1 MSSSAKPK
9 TWLEFIMMNPEKD
22 KLCSSMPDLPSKLP
36 ICNDDPV
43 RNFKILESSPS
54 TVLLSFDNVS
64 NRLTPSFYHSIAGNI
79 FAGEEITLFGL
90 SGFGSEASGIIF
102 SKSVFSSFK
111 SEKVSTP
118 SFNDI
123 LTLGPSAMGNEK
135 GRVELARYAIVPPVL
150 IEALVMD
157 ELTPAIVLGK
167 SIELLETSRDSIDLI
182 FRDIIKSDL
191 KKEEA
196 DQDQPLSDEEI
207 ESQIS
212 DKKIEE
218 LYDLSFS
225 TFFTFL
231 WSTCVPTLIEKFPP
245 TFGPLLQKPSILCR
259 VKELHSNCLFKV
271 VESAESSFS
280 IEKIQSIIEA
290 TTAAVM
296 KTIDLSQKEVHLPLV
311 SSEKEDSKKYKAFAN
326 LDDTRKNLIL
336 NLHSD
341 GVTIPSSP
349 CSTCLEILNNK
360 SGPSVASYLNNLFID
375 EDFAVSKGMCH
386 NLGHGHVFSPTPF
399 EIKNVSPFYVHIRS
413 LSIANNVDQEELF
426 VIEMLN
432 RSNSLSRSDTS
443 EIVKNDLYIATD
455 FHTLKQQLKNHS
467 LIWRTF
473 TGEDSYLNLGLTE
486 INSHLDN
493 NADAYREQIASNS
506 DFIPSFLQDVHFRM
520 QNFFKS
526 CFRSQSI
533 DQIRFEF
540 VNFDSIIKSIDMRNY
555 NVNPPVWYK
564 SLIAGKE
571 RSSSSG
577 SKRISTNVDTQ
588 QRVKKTLEENPT
600 LDNACK
606 LNNGETFGALFNR
619 HALENLPVLPKIQ
632 GTHLCLKY
640 HVLGKCFSTC
650 SRRCTHV
657 NLGNEKLIELRRF
670 VQEARANSM
679 PTTNAPVKDP
689 RKPHVVRAKNLGN
702 QSVNQALDSGL
713 SSQGETKV

>member
-1 MSSSAKPK
+1 
-9 TWLEFIMMNPEKD
+9 MNPVKE
-22 KLCSSMPDLPSKLP
+22 KLCLSMPDLPSKLP
-36 ICNDDPV
+36 ICNDDPI

-64 NRLTPSFYHSIAGNI
+64 NRLTPSFHHSIAGNI

-90 SGFGSEASGIIF
+90 SGFCSEASGIIF
-102 SKSVFSSFK
+102 SKNVFSSFK
-111 SEKVSTP
+111 SDKVSTP

-123 LTLGPSAMGNEK
+123 LNLGPSAMGSDK

-150 IEALVMD
+150 IDALCMD
-157 ELTPAIVLGK
+157 ELTPADVLGK
-167 SIELLETSRDSIDLI
+167 SIELLETSRDSIDAI
-182 FRDIIKSDL
+182 FRKIIRADL
-191 KKEEA
+191 KKDEA
-196 DQDQPLSDEEI
+196 NQDQPLSDEEI
-207 ESQIS
+207 ESQITVER
-212 DKKIEE
+212 IEE
-218 LYDLSFS
+218 LYESSFS
-225 TFFTFL
+225 SFFKFL
-231 WSTCVPTLIEKFPP
+231 WSTCVPTLIEKFQP
-245 TFGPLLQKPSILCR
+245 TFGPLLQKRSIIGR
-259 VKELHSNCLFKV
+259 VKELHANCLCKGV
-271 VESAESSFS
+271 DSSDSSFS

-311 SSEKEDSKKYKAFAN
+311 PSEKEDSKKCKAFTN

-341 GVTIPSSP
+341 GVSIPSSP

-360 SGPSVASYLNNLFID
+360 SGPSVASYLNNQFID

-455 FHTLKQQLKNHS
+455 YHTLKQQLKNHS
-467 LIWRTF
+467 LIWRSF
-473 TGEDSYLNLGLTE
+473 TSEDSYLHLGLTD
-486 INSHLDN
+486 INSHLES
-493 NADAYREQIASNS
+493 NADAYREQIASNP
-506 DFIPSFLQDVHFRM
+506 DFIPSFLQDIHFRM

-577 SKRISTNVDTQ
+577 SKRVNNNAITQ
-588 QRVKKTLEENPT
+588 ARVKKTLEENHT

-606 LNNGETFGALFNR
+606 LGNGETFGDLFNR
-619 HALENLPVLPKIQ
+619 HALESLPTLPKIQ
-632 GTHLCLKY
+632 STHLCLKY

-657 NLGNEKLIELRRF
+657 NLENDKLIELRKF
-670 VQEARANSM
+670 VQEARTKNS
-679 PTTNAPVKDP
+679 PTSNVHIRDT
-689 RKPHVVRAKNLGN
+689 RKFHVAKAKNIDIPSMIQTPNIGPN
-702 QSVNQALDSGL
+702 
-713 SSQGETKV
+713 SQGEKE